1 MALHGGDAGEVRDVD
16 VLLDRPDAERVR
28 ASLGLAARD
37 MPPHPLFRSGLFTR
51 WTEPPLTVE
60 FMADFAVNDGTA
72 WQAIALSTREERMIG
87 GQRVHVPA
95 IDELA
100 ATLIPSDHSEYSVPG
115 HHRSKVQRMGQLNFS
130 DHASRFRID
139 PEETVV
145 LGQDQECVS
154 GHRNV
159 DPAQGTPHGARYMT
173 KSSTSDRFS
182 SEIT

>member
-1 MALHGGDAGEVRDVD
+1 VALHGGDAGEVRDVD

-100 ATLIPSDHSEYSVPG
+100 ALF
-115 HHRSKVQRMGQLNFS
+115 R
-130 DHASRFRID
+130 RFDRPKDAPRIAA
-139 PEETVV
+139 
-145 LGQDQECVS
+145 LAAIS
-154 GHRNV
+154 
-159 DPAQGTPHGARYMT
+159 AA
-173 KSSTSDRFS
+173 
-182 SEIT
+182 